1 MKTMTQT
8 RTVTAAVL
16 AAFLAGTPAANAQE
30 STLTPPEDFTEIVA
44 DLSPTVV
51 GIMARGVSVPR
62 ETMPEGGPFGMP
74 GPFGGQPG
82 QQAPERETVAGGS
95 GFMISEEGYVVTN
108 NHVVEGASE
117 VEVLQTDGTART
129 AEVVGTDP
137 ATDIAVL
144 QVEDMSDIA
153 VAEWGDSD
161 AMESGAWTIA
171 IGSPFGLGGT
181 VTVGVLSATSRVIGA
196 GPYDAFLQ
204 TDASIN
210 SGNSGGPLFNTS
222 GKVIGVNTAIFSPG
236 GGNVGIGFAV
246 PSSIAQ
252 DVVQQLIDT
261 GNVERGF
268 IGVSLQ
274 SIDDALARALD
285 LDGAD
290 GAIVTAVED
299 DAPAEAAGI
308 REGDVILS
316 IDGQATEDPREIS
329 RRVADIDP
337 GTDVPVTVF
346 RDGERI
352 EVTLTLAERDVS
364 PQPETDREMSPE
376 GAMMGVAVSPVP
388 ELVRRNLGLEEGE
401 AIIVQRVQPGSPASD
416 AGIVPG
422 DVILGA
428 AGEDIASAQSLS
440 DAWSEAREA
449 DRPLLLRIN
458 RAGNILFLGV
468 EVEPAEAA
476 PEQ

>member
-1 MKTMTQT
+1 MRKLTQQQT
-8 RTVTAAVL
+8 LSAAVAIACL
-16 AAFLAGTPAANAQE
+16 ASTPATIAQE
-30 STLTPPEDFTEIVA
+30 AAMTPPEDFTTIVA

-51 GIMARGVSVPR
+51 GITARGVAAPR
-62 ETMPEGGPFGMP
+62 QMPPERGPFGMP
-74 GPFGGQPG
+74 GPFGGMPG
-82 QQAPERETVAGGS
+82 QQAPQRETVAGGS
-95 GFMISEEGYVVTN
+95 GFMISEDGYVVTN
-108 NHVVEGASE
+108 NHVVEGATE
-117 VEVLQTDGTART
+117 VEILLTDGSTRA

-144 QVEDMSDIA
+144 QIEDMSDIA
-153 VAEWGDSD
+153 VAEWGDSE
-161 AMESGAWTIA
+161 AMEPGAWTIA

-222 GKVIGVNTAIFSPG
+222 GEVIGVNTAIFSPG

-246 PSSIAQ
+246 PSSIAEN
-252 DVVQQLIDT
+252 VVQQLIDT
-261 GNVERGF
+261 GDVQRGF
-268 IGVSLQ
+268 IGVTLQ
-274 SIDDALARALD
+274 AINDSLARALN
-285 LDGAD
+285 LEGTD
-290 GAIVTAVED
+290 GAIVTSVEPE
-299 DAPAEAAGI
+299 APAEAAGI

-316 IDGQATEDPREIS
+316 IDGQTTEDPRQIS
-329 RRVADIDP
+329 RAVADIAP

-352 EVTLTLAERDVS
+352 EVTLTLAEREAAQGEET
-364 PQPETDREMSPE
+364 PQEMTPE
-376 GAMMGVAVSPVP
+376 GEMMGLAVAPVP

-416 AGIVPG
+416 AGIMQG

-428 AGEDIASAQSLS
+428 GDEDVSSAQELS
-440 DAWSEAREA
+440 NAWAEARDA

-458 RAGNILFLGV
+458 RNGNLLFLGV
-468 EVEPAEAA
+468 EAEQEEAA
-476 PEQ
+476 QDE

>member
-1 MKTMTQT
+1 MRKLTQQQT
-8 RTVTAAVL
+8 LSAAVAIACL
-16 AAFLAGTPAANAQE
+16 ASTPATIAQE
-30 STLTPPEDFTEIVA
+30 AAMTPPEDFTTIVA

-51 GIMARGVSVPR
+51 GITARGVAAPR
-62 ETMPEGGPFGMP
+62 QMAPERGPFGMP
-74 GPFGGQPG
+74 GPFGGMPG
-82 QQAPERETVAGGS
+82 QQAPQRETVAGGS
-95 GFMISEEGYVVTN
+95 GFMISEDGYVVTN
-108 NHVVEGASE
+108 NHVVEGATE
-117 VEVLQTDGTART
+117 VEILLTDGSTRA

-144 QVEDMSDIA
+144 QIEDMSDIA
-153 VAEWGDSD
+153 VAEWGDSE
-161 AMESGAWTIA
+161 AMEPGAWTIA

-222 GKVIGVNTAIFSPG
+222 GEVIGVNTAIFSPG

-246 PSSIAQ
+246 PSSIAEN
-252 DVVQQLIDT
+252 VVQQLIDT
-261 GNVERGF
+261 GDVQRGF
-268 IGVSLQ
+268 IGVTLQ
-274 SIDDALARALD
+274 AINDSLARALN
-285 LDGAD
+285 LEGTD
-290 GAIVTAVED
+290 GAIVTSVEPE
-299 DAPAEAAGI
+299 APAEAAGI

-316 IDGQATEDPREIS
+316 IDGQTTEDPRQIS
-329 RRVADIDP
+329 RAVADIAP

-352 EVTLTLAERDVS
+352 EVTLTLAEREAAQGEDA
-364 PQPETDREMSPE
+364 PQEMTPE
-376 GAMMGVAVSPVP
+376 GEMMGLAVAPVP

-416 AGIVPG
+416 AGIMQG

-428 AGEDIASAQSLS
+428 GDEDVSSAQELS
-440 DAWSEAREA
+440 DAWAEARDA

-458 RAGNILFLGV
+458 RNGNLLFLGV
-468 EVEPAEAA
+468 EAEQEEAA
-476 PEQ
+476 QDE

>member
-1 MKTMTQT
+1 MRKLTQQQT
-8 RTVTAAVL
+8 LSAAVAIACL
-16 AAFLAGTPAANAQE
+16 ASTPATIAQE
-30 STLTPPEDFTEIVA
+30 AAMTPPEDFTTIVA

-51 GIMARGVSVPR
+51 GITARGVAAPR
-62 ETMPEGGPFGMP
+62 QMAPERGPFGMP
-74 GPFGGQPG
+74 GPFGGMPG
-82 QQAPERETVAGGS
+82 QQAPQRETVAGGS
-95 GFMISEEGYVVTN
+95 GFMISEDGYVVTN
-108 NHVVEGASE
+108 NHVVEGATE
-117 VEVLQTDGTART
+117 VEILLTDGSTRA

-144 QVEDMSDIA
+144 QIEDMSDIA
-153 VAEWGDSD
+153 VAEWGDSE
-161 AMESGAWTIA
+161 AMEPGAWTIA

-222 GKVIGVNTAIFSPG
+222 GEVIGVNTAIFSPG

-246 PSSIAQ
+246 PSSIAEN
-252 DVVQQLIDT
+252 VVQQLIDT
-261 GNVERGF
+261 GDVQRGF
-268 IGVSLQ
+268 IGVTLQ
-274 SIDDALARALD
+274 AINDSLARALN
-285 LDGAD
+285 LEGTD
-290 GAIVTAVED
+290 GAIVTSVEPE
-299 DAPAEAAGI
+299 APAEAAGI

-316 IDGQATEDPREIS
+316 IDGQTTEDPRQIS
-329 RRVADIDP
+329 RAVADIAP

-352 EVTLTLAERDVS
+352 EVTLTLAEREAAQGEDA
-364 PQPETDREMSPE
+364 PQEMTPE
-376 GAMMGVAVSPVP
+376 GEMMGLAVAPVP

-416 AGIVPG
+416 AGIMQG

-428 AGEDIASAQSLS
+428 GDEDVSSAQELS
-440 DAWSEAREA
+440 NAWAEARDA

-458 RAGNILFLGV
+458 RNGNLLFLGV
-468 EVEPAEAA
+468 EAEQEEAA
-476 PEQ
+476 QDE

>member
-1 MKTMTQT
+1 MRKLTQQQT
-8 RTVTAAVL
+8 LSAAVAIACL
-16 AAFLAGTPAANAQE
+16 ASTPATIAQE
-30 STLTPPEDFTEIVA
+30 AAMTPPEDFTTIVA

-51 GIMARGVSVPR
+51 GITARGVAAPR
-62 ETMPEGGPFGMP
+62 QMAPERGPFGMP
-74 GPFGGQPG
+74 GPFGGMPG
-82 QQAPERETVAGGS
+82 QQAPQRETVAGGS
-95 GFMISEEGYVVTN
+95 GFMISEDGYVVTN
-108 NHVVEGASE
+108 NHVVEGATE
-117 VEVLQTDGTART
+117 VEILLTDGSTRA

-144 QVEDMSDIA
+144 QIEDMSDIA
-153 VAEWGDSD
+153 VAEWGDSE
-161 AMESGAWTIA
+161 AMEPGAWTIA

-222 GKVIGVNTAIFSPG
+222 GQVIGVNTAIFSPG

-252 DVVQQLIDT
+252 DVVQQLIET
-261 GNVERGF
+261 GDVERGF

-274 SIDDALARALD
+274 GIDDSLARALD
-285 LDGAD
+285 LEGTD
-290 GAIVTAVED
+290 GAIVTSVEPE
-299 DAPAEAAGI
+299 APAEAAGI

-316 IDGQATEDPREIS
+316 IDGQTTEDPRQIS
-329 RRVADIDP
+329 RAVADIAP

-352 EVTLTLAERDVS
+352 EVTLTLAEREAAQGEDA
-364 PQPETDREMSPE
+364 PQEMTPE
-376 GAMMGVAVSPVP
+376 GEMMGLAVAPVP

-416 AGIVPG
+416 AGIMQG

-428 AGEDIASAQSLS
+428 GDEDVSSAQELS
-440 DAWSEAREA
+440 DAWAEARDA

-458 RAGNILFLGV
+458 RNGNLLFLGV
-468 EVEPAEAA
+468 EAEQEEAA
-476 PEQ
+476 QDE

>member
-1 MKTMTQT
+1 MRKLTQQQT
-8 RTVTAAVL
+8 LSAAVAIACL
-16 AAFLAGTPAANAQE
+16 ASTPATIAQE
-30 STLTPPEDFTEIVA
+30 AAMTPPEDFTTIVA

-51 GIMARGVSVPR
+51 GITARGVAAPR
-62 ETMPEGGPFGMP
+62 QMAPERGPFGMP
-74 GPFGGQPG
+74 GPFGGMPG
-82 QQAPERETVAGGS
+82 QQAPQRETVAGGS
-95 GFMISEEGYVVTN
+95 GFMISEDGYVVTN
-108 NHVVEGASE
+108 NHVVEGATE
-117 VEVLQTDGTART
+117 VEILLTDGSTRA

-144 QVEDMSDIA
+144 QIEDMSDIA
-153 VAEWGDSD
+153 VAEWGDSE
-161 AMESGAWTIA
+161 AMEPGAWTIA

-222 GKVIGVNTAIFSPG
+222 GEVIGVNTAIFSPG

-246 PSSIAQ
+246 PSSIAEN
-252 DVVQQLIDT
+252 VVQQLIDT
-261 GNVERGF
+261 GDVQRGF
-268 IGVSLQ
+268 IGVTLQ
-274 SIDDALARALD
+274 AINDSLARALN
-285 LDGAD
+285 LEGTD
-290 GAIVTAVED
+290 GAIVTSVEPE
-299 DAPAEAAGI
+299 APAEAAGI

-316 IDGQATEDPREIS
+316 IDGQTTEDPRQIS
-329 RRVADIDP
+329 RAVADIAP

-352 EVTLTLAERDVS
+352 EVTLTLAEREAAQGEDA
-364 PQPETDREMSPE
+364 PQEMTPE
-376 GAMMGVAVSPVP
+376 GEMMGLAVAPVP

-416 AGIVPG
+416 AGIMQG

-428 AGEDIASAQSLS
+428 GDEDVSSAQELS
-440 DAWSEAREA
+440 NAWAEARDA
-449 DRPLLLRIN
+449 DRPLLLRVN
-458 RAGNILFLGV
+458 RNGNLLFLGV
-468 EVEPAEAA
+468 EAEQEDAA
-476 PEQ
+476 QDE

>member
-1 MKTMTQT
+1 MRKLTQQQT
-8 RTVTAAVL
+8 LSAAVAIACL
-16 AAFLAGTPAANAQE
+16 ASTPATIAQE
-30 STLTPPEDFTEIVA
+30 AAMTPPEDFTTIVA

-51 GIMARGVSVPR
+51 GITARGVAAPR
-62 ETMPEGGPFGMP
+62 QMAPERGPFGMP
-74 GPFGGQPG
+74 GPFGGMPG
-82 QQAPERETVAGGS
+82 QQAPQRETVAGGS
-95 GFMISEEGYVVTN
+95 GFMISEDGYVVTN
-108 NHVVEGASE
+108 NHVVEGATE
-117 VEVLQTDGTART
+117 VEILLTDGSTRA

-144 QVEDMSDIA
+144 QIEDMSDIA
-153 VAEWGDSD
+153 VAEWGDSE
-161 AMESGAWTIA
+161 AMEPGAWTIA

-222 GKVIGVNTAIFSPG
+222 GEVIGVNTAIFSPG
-236 GGNVGIGFAV
+236 GGKVGIGFAV
-246 PSSIAQ
+246 PSSIAEN
-252 DVVQQLIDT
+252 VVQQLIDT
-261 GNVERGF
+261 GDVQRGF
-268 IGVSLQ
+268 IGVTLQ
-274 SIDDALARALD
+274 AINDSLARALN
-285 LDGAD
+285 LEGTD
-290 GAIVTAVED
+290 GAIVTSVEPE
-299 DAPAEAAGI
+299 APAEAAGI

-316 IDGQATEDPREIS
+316 IDGQTTEDPRQIS
-329 RRVADIDP
+329 RAVADIAP

-352 EVTLTLAERDVS
+352 EVTLTLAEREAAQGEDA
-364 PQPETDREMSPE
+364 PQEMTPE
-376 GAMMGVAVSPVP
+376 GEMMGLAVAPVP

-416 AGIVPG
+416 AGIMQG

-428 AGEDIASAQSLS
+428 GDEDVSSAQELS
-440 DAWSEAREA
+440 DAWADARDA

-458 RAGNILFLGV
+458 RNGNLLFLGV
-468 EVEPAEAA
+468 EAEQEEAA
-476 PEQ
+476 QDE